1 MALIKGKQLVAGTID
16 TRELA
21 DASVEL
27 AKIADTQ
34 ITPAKLNLTA
44 GAWDFSS
51 VGSVSVPTPSS
62 DAHAATKAYVDASS
76 QGLDVKESV
85 RAASTADLSNFTYNS
100 GNLTLTQSSPFSNPL
115 TVGGVNLSVG
125 DRVLIKDRAL
135 GFGSQNG
142 IYELTAGDGSSVA
155 WVFTRADDF
164 NTSAKISAGAFCFV
178 EEGDNADA
186 GFVLTTNDP
195 ITLDSTALTFTQFS
209 GAGQITAGDGLI
221 KSGDTLSIDLV
232 SSNSG
237 LKFSTGE
244 LELDI
249 NSTGGLEISSGLK
262 IKAADD
268 SINLD
273 ANGLRVAVPQ
283 SSDIGQAVASDKS
296 SDDSATGL
304 TIASTPAGDS
314 LVMVLV
320 NGIKVEL
327 GDGVKTADCYF
338 SGDSGS
344 TARSI
349 ADIASGDELYWNGV
363 SAYTLET
370 SDVVD
375 FIYNAV

>member
-76 QGLDVKESV
+76 QGLDVKQSV
-85 RAASTADLSNFTYNS
+85 KTASSAE
-100 GNLTLTQSSPFSNPL
+100 LTGYTFANNAYTQNV
-115 TVGGVNLSVG
+115 VGGALVIGGESCGLG
-125 DRVLIKDRAL
+125 ARILLKDQS
-135 GFGSQNG
+135 GSEQKYNG
-142 IYELTAGDGSSVA
+142 IYEVTAGNGVSIA
-155 WVFTRADDF
+155 WKLTRADDF
-164 NTSAKISAGAFCFV
+164 NASEKVTAGAFCFV

-186 GFVLTTNDP
+186 GFVLTTNDT
-195 ITLDSTALTFTQFS
+195 ITLNTTALTFTQFS
-209 GAGQITAGDGLI
+209 GAGQISAGDGLS

-232 SSNSG
+232 DSDSG
-237 LKFSTGE
+237 LKFSSGE
-244 LELDI
+244 LELDLD
-249 NSTGGLEISSGLK
+249 SAGGLEISSGLK

-283 SSDIGQAVASDKS
+283 SADVGQAVGTDKTA
-296 SDDSATGL
+296 DNNRTFL
-304 TIASTPAGDS
+304 TISATPAGDS

-320 NGIKVEL
+320 NGLKVEL

-338 SGDSGS
+338 SGDGGS

-349 ADIASGDELYWNGV
+349 AAITSGDELYWNGV
-363 SAYTLET
+363 SAYILET
-370 SDVVD
+370 TDVVD